1 LQSLLFWVFVF
12 LPPLISGPLPAVLV
26 FASAGAAPRPHWRR
40 KLSLAI
46 LLAVILNLA
55 AFAAI
60 LFNLAGLLPA
70 GLFAGGLIPL
80 TALATLIVS
89 LLRFRRTA
97 ADPQADP
104 LQRKWLRRCLVAV
117 PLLQMLMLAV
127 LVLLAPALCGA
138 GIRPCSNQ

>member
-1 LQSLLFWVFVF
+1 M
-12 LPPLISGPLPAVLV
+12 LV
-26 FASAGAAPRPHWRR
+26 FASAGAPPRPHWRR

-60 LFNLAGLLPA
+60 LFNLDGLLPA
-70 GLFAGGLIPL
+70 GFFAGGLIPL
-80 TALATLIVS
+80 TALATVIVS

-104 LQRKWLRRCLVAV
+104 LQRKWLRLGLVAIPV
-117 PLLQMLMLAV
+117 LQMLMLII
-127 LVLLAPALCGA
+127 LVLIGPALCTTGL
-138 GIRPCSNQ
+138 RSCPHF